1 MSPVSVVNS
10 QLVYEARTVDEFT
23 RAFDEALRAGGL
35 TTLAGKVEVVGP
47 TRYITDRSL
56 LENRFEFQ
64 RY

>member
-23 RAFDEALRAGGL
+23 RAFDEALRA
-35 TTLAGKVEVVGP
+35 A
-47 TRYITDRSL
+47 SL
-56 LENRFEFQ
+56 FENRFEFQ